1 MSGHSKWAT
10 IKRAKGANDAKRGKL
25 FTKLSMAI
33 TIAVKQSGNIADPS
47 GNPRLRLAIDTARAA
62 NMPKD
67 NIDRAIQRAA
77 GKDATEMEEVIY
89 EGFGPGGFSV
99 IVEAV
104 TDKKQRT
111 TPEIKNLFEKNGGN
125 MGNQGSVSY
134 QFQQN
139 GLITVEKN
147 GASIDDIFLTAADAG
162 AEDMEEAGEEIL
174 IYTKPEDLGRVRD
187 SLTNEGLKVIS
198 AELMRKAVTTIALHD
213 IEQARK
219 AMAFI
224 EKFEDLDDVQKVYA
238 NYDIPEEI
246 GNAL

>member
-10 IKRAKGANDAKRGKL
+10 IKRAKGANDAKRGQL
-25 FTKLSMAI
+25 FTKLSLAI
-33 TIAVKQSGNIADPS
+33 TIAVKQGGMVTDPS

-62 NMPKD
+62 NMPKE

-89 EGFGPGGFSV
+89 EGFGPGGFSI

-125 MGNQGSVSY
+125 MGNPGSVSY

-139 GLITVEKN
+139 GLVTVEKN
-147 GASIDDIFLTAADAG
+147 GKTLDDVFLAAADAG
-162 AEDMEEAGEEIL
+162 AEDMEEAGDEIL
-174 IYTKPEDLGRVRD
+174 VYTKPEDLGKVRD
-187 SLTNEGLKVIS
+187 TLSTEGFSVKS
-198 AELMRKAVTTIALHD
+198 AELMRKPVTTVSLND

-219 AMAFI
+219 ALNFI
-224 EKFEDLDDVQKVYA
+224 EKIEDMDDVQKVYA

>member
-33 TIAVKQSGNIADPS
+33 TIAVKQGGGVADPS
-47 GNPRLRLAIDTARAA
+47 GNPRLRLAIDTARSA

-77 GKDATEMEEVIY
+77 GKNANEMEEVTY
-89 EGFGPGGFSV
+89 EGFGPGGFSL
-99 IVEAV
+99 IVEAI
-104 TDKKQRT
+104 TDNKQRT
-111 TPEIKNLFEKNGGN
+111 TPEMKSTFEKNGGT

-147 GASIDDIFLTAADAG
+147 GKSIDDIFLQAADAG

-174 IYTKPEDLGRVRD
+174 IYTKPEDLGHVRD
-187 SLTNEGLKVIS
+187 TLLGSGMVVKS
-198 AELMRKAVTTIALHD
+198 AELMRKPVTTVALSD

-219 AMAFI
+219 AINFI
-224 EKFEDLDDVQKVYA
+224 EKIEDMDDVQKIYA

-246 GNAL
+246 GNNL

>member
-10 IKRAKGANDAKRGKL
+10 IKRAKGANDARRGKL

-33 TIAVKQSGNIADPS
+33 TIAVKQGGNIADPS

-125 MGNQGSVSY
+125 MGSQGSVSY

-147 GASIDDIFLTAADAG
+147 GASIDDVFLTAADAG
-162 AEDMEEAGEEIL
+162 AEDMEEAGDEIL

-187 SLTNEGLKVIS
+187 SLTSEGLKVIS
-198 AELMRKAVTTIALHD
+198 AELMRKPVTTIALSD

-224 EKFEDLDDVQKVYA
+224 DKFEDLDDVQKVYA